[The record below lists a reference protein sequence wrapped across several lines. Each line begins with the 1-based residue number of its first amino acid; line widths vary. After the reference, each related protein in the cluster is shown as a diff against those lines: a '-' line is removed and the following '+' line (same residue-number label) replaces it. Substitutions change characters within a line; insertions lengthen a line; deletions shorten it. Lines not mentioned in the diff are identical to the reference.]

1 MENEK
6 AAELEHHRDALR
18 KEHEHT
24 KRREA
29 SNSRNNRGE
38 RRVSPSMYKFLLA
51 SHIIVSV
58 GWLGT
63 AYAKFILELAAM
75 TTNSQDISKTI
86 YLTMK
91 NLSIAFPILAI
102 PTILTGVLLSLCT
115 KWGLIKYY
123 WVVTK
128 FVLAVGVIVTA
139 ISLDGRFIEQ
149 SISALSR
156 QAMGKDAVLGIVSAP
171 TILLIA
177 LTVAHLIMLVAAT
190 FISIYKPWGKTWFGR
205 RKKV

>member
-18 KEHEHT
+18 KLNVQT
-24 KRREA
+24 KKRETIY
-29 SNSRNNRGE
+29 SRNNRGE

-51 SHIIVSV
+51 LHIMVSV

-63 AYAKFILELAAM
+63 AYAKFILQLAAM
-75 TTNSQDISKTI
+75 MTNDPDISISI
-86 YLTMK
+86 YSTMK

-102 PTILTGVLLSLCT
+102 PTIITGVLLSLST

-128 FVLAVGVIVTA
+128 FVLSVGVIVTA
-139 ISLDGRFIEQ
+139 ISLDGHFIDQ
-149 SISALSR
+149 SISALSG
-156 QAMGKDAVLGIVSAP
+156 QAMDKSMGTSTP
-171 TILLIA
+171 TILLIS
-177 LTVAHLIMLVAAT
+177 LTVAHLIMLGAAT
-190 FISIYKPWGKTWFGR
+190 FISVYKPWGKTWFGR
-205 RKKV
+205 RKS